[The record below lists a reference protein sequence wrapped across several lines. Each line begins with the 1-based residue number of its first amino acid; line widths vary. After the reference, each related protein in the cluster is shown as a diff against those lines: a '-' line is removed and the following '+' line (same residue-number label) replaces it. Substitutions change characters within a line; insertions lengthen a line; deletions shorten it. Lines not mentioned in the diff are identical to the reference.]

1 VLLNNDN
8 YTLSTLSENEQLILM
23 LKRLEDEPKL
33 RNDPNYMDE
42 FMYEYIK
49 GDDEYVS
56 INKIIDFYLEQGI
69 YINEINGFLIK

>member
-1 VLLNNDN
+1 MLLNNDN

-56 INKIIDFYLEQGI
+56 LNKIIDF
-69 YINEINGFLIK
+69 

>member
-69 YINEINGFLIK
+69 YINEINGFLTK

>member
-1 VLLNNDN
+1 MLLNNDN

>member
-1 VLLNNDN
+1 
-8 YTLSTLSENEQLILM
+8 M